1 MNDTKT
7 KANALTAVKNI
18 FVKNTMIFILIVVF
32 ALFDILTKGRL
43 LYAQNMSNLLLQ
55 NAYVIILACGMLL
68 CILTGGNIDLSVGC
82 IVCACGAIAAQL
94 MDKTDMNAI
103 LVIFATLGAA
113 LIIGCWHGFLIG
125 YKRIPPFIVTL
136 AGMFLYRGIGRVIL
150 DSKTVNCQNTL
161 FLNIFS
167 SYITFPGIDD
177 GQVKWSAFAVGILSS
192 VVYAV
197 VAIRGRTKKSRKGY
211 AVPTLRSLA
220 AKICIISAAV
230 IFYSWKMAHYKGI
243 PIMVLWCILVVV
255 IYAYITK
262 NTVFGRNFYAVG
274 GNEKAARL
282 SGINTNKVYF
292 SAYANVAL
300 LAGLC
305 GLIVLARVGSVNG
318 DTGTQYELD
327 AIGSCFI
334 GGASAYGGSGTIGG
348 AIIGAIVMGI
358 INQGMSIYG
367 LNTNWQY
374 VIKGAVILAAV
385 FIDIRFNHKSSVK
398 A

>member
-1 MNDTKT
+1 MKQTTVKGKT
-7 KANALTAVKNI
+7 LTTVKNVM
-18 FVKNTMIFILIVVF
+18 VKNTMIIILVLVFI
-32 ALFDILTKGRL
+32 LFDILTNGRL

-82 IVCACGAIAAQL
+82 VVCVCGSIAAQL
-94 MDKTDMNAI
+94 MDKTNTNAI
-103 LVIFATLGAA
+103 LVIFATLGVA
-113 LIIGCWHGFLIG
+113 LVIGCWHGFLIG

-136 AGMFLYRGIGRVIL
+136 AGMFLFRGIARLIL
-150 DSKTVNCQNTL
+150 DSKTINCQNDL

-167 SYITFPGIDD
+167 SYITFPGIDA
-177 GQVKWSAFAVGILSS
+177 GEVKWSAFIAGILVSI
-192 VVYAV
+192 VYV
-197 VAIRGRTKKSRKGY
+197 ILSFIGRVKKSRKGY
-211 AVPTLRSLA
+211 STPSLGSTMT
-220 AKICIISAAV
+220 KISVISACV
-230 IFYSWKMAHYKGI
+230 VFYSWKMAHYKGI
-243 PIMVLWCILVVV
+243 PIMALWCILVVF
-255 IYAYITK
+255 IYAYLTK

-274 GNEKAARL
+274 GNEKAAKL
-282 SGINTNKVYF
+282 SGIDTNKVFF
-292 SAYANVAL
+292 SAYVNVAL

-327 AIGSCFI
+327 SIGACFI

-367 LNTNWQY
+367 LNTNWQF

-385 FIDIRFNHKSSVK
+385 FFDIRFNHKNTVK
-398 A
+398 